1 MSKISPNLIRQKDQM
16 LMKKIRNIAIIAH
29 VDHGKTTLVDAL
41 LQQSGIFGE
50 HQAVI
55 EQVMDS
61 NDLERER
68 GITILSKNTA
78 VEYNDYRINIVD
90 TPGHADFGGEV
101 ERVLKMVDG
110 VLLIVDAFD
119 GPMPQTSFVLRKT
132 LEKHLQPIV
141 IINKIDRSDARPA
154 EVLDLVYELFIEL
167 DATDEQ
173 IDFPVLYASA
183 KGGAAFTEL
192 PEKVTSELIAN
203 SSIEPIFQTIIDKI
217 PEPTGSADADFQM
230 LVSNSV
236 YDPYLGRSAVGK
248 IENGFVSNKQ
258 EVVIVNRHDPRKKIL
273 GKIGRL
279 MIFEGLER
287 KEIPQAEAGEIVAV
301 TGLDDLLIGDTICD
315 PDKPEAL
322 PFVDID
328 EPTIS
333 MIFAVNDSPFAGKE
347 GEYVTSRH
355 LRARLE
361 RETYT
366 NISLQMEDT
375 QTTEQFIV
383 KGRGELHLS
392 VLIETM
398 RREGYEFQVSKP
410 QIIMKKIDGMLY
422 EPEELVMI
430 DVPNDFSGVVIE
442 KLNRRKAELIRMSP
456 PSRGYTRMEFKIPAR
471 GLIGYRSEFLTDTRG
486 NGIINSIINGFM
498 PWKGDIE
505 SRNHGVLISYETG
518 IAVTYGLHN
527 AQARGELFI
536 SAGTNVY
543 QGQVIGKTMQKED
556 VTVNVCRRKHATNIR
571 AAGSDDA
578 LKLIPPLQLS
588 LEQYLEFVADDEWIE
603 ITPKNIRVRKKILD
617 HSQRLRVNKVKSL

>member
-1 MSKISPNLIRQKDQM
+1 
-16 LMKKIRNIAIIAH
+16 MKKIRNIAIIAH

-50 HQAVI
+50 HQTVI

-68 GITILSKNTA
+68 GITILAKNTA
-78 VEYNDYRINIVD
+78 VQYKDYHINIVD

-119 GPMPQTSFVLRKT
+119 GPMPQTRFVLRKT

-141 IINKIDRSDARPA
+141 IINKIDRPNARPS

-173 IDFPVLYASA
+173 IEFPVLYASA
-183 KGGAAFTEL
+183 KGGAAFSEL
-192 PEKVTSELIAN
+192 PQEITPDLIAGG
-203 SSIEPIFQTIIDKI
+203 SVEPIFQTIVECI
-217 PEPTGSADADFQM
+217 PEPQGSPEADFQM
-230 LVSNSV
+230 LVSNID
-236 YDPYLGRSAVGK
+236 YDPYLGRIAIGK
-248 IENGFVSNKQ
+248 IENGFVHNKQ
-258 EVVIVNRHDPRKKIL
+258 EVVIVNHHDPTKKVT
-273 GKIGRL
+273 GKIGKL
-279 MIFEGLER
+279 MIFQGLER
-287 KEIPQAEAGEIVAV
+287 KEISQAEVGEIVAV
-301 TGLDDLLIGDTICD
+301 TGLDHLLIGDTICD
-315 PDKPEAL
+315 PEKPDAL
-322 PFVDID
+322 PFVKID
-328 EPTIS
+328 EPTIA
-333 MIFAVNDSPFAGKE
+333 MTFAVNDSPFAGRE

-361 RETYT
+361 REIYT
-366 NISLQMEDT
+366 NISMQMEDT
-375 QTTEQFIV
+375 RTTEQFIV

-410 QIIMKKIDGMLY
+410 QIIVKEIDGKLF

-456 PSRGYTRMEFKIPAR
+456 PLRGYTRMEFKIPAR

-486 NGIINSIINGFM
+486 NGIINSIIDGFV

-536 SAGTNVY
+536 APGTEVY
-543 QGQVIGKTMQKED
+543 QGQVIGRTMQKED

-578 LKLIPPLQLS
+578 LKLTPQLQFS

-617 HSQRLRVNKVKSL
+617 HSQRLRANKTKTS

>member
-1 MSKISPNLIRQKDQM
+1 
-16 LMKKIRNIAIIAH
+16 MKKIRNIAIIAH

-41 LQQSGIFGE
+41 LQQSGVFDE

-78 VEYNDYRINIVD
+78 VQYKDYRINIVD

-110 VLLIVDAFD
+110 VLLIIDAFD
-119 GPMPQTSFVLRKT
+119 GPMPQTRFVLRKT
-132 LEKHLQPIV
+132 LEKKLQPIV
-141 IINKIDRSDARPA
+141 IINKIDRPDARPA

-173 IDFPVLYASA
+173 IDFPVLYSSA
-183 KGGAAFTEL
+183 KNGAAFTEL
-192 PEKVTSELIAN
+192 PQEITPELIAN
-203 SSIEPIFQTIIDKI
+203 SSIEPIFRTIVEKI
-217 PEPTGSADADFQM
+217 PEPQGSVDAAFQM
-230 LVSNSV
+230 LVSNID
-236 YDPYLGRSAVGK
+236 YDSYLGRIAIGK
-248 IENGFVSNKQ
+248 IENGFVHNKQ
-258 EVVIVNRHDPRKKIL
+258 EVVIVNHHDPNKKIV
-273 GKIGRL
+273 GKIGKL
-279 MIFEGLER
+279 MIFQGLER
-287 KEIPQAEAGEIVAV
+287 KEITRAEVGEIVAV
-301 TGLDDLLIGDTICD
+301 TGLDHLLIGDTICD
-315 PDKPEAL
+315 PEKPDAL
-322 PFVDID
+322 SFVKID

-333 MIFAVNDSPFAGKE
+333 MTFAVNDSPFAGRE
-347 GEYVTSRH
+347 GEFVTSRH

-366 NISLQMEDT
+366 NISMQMEET
-375 QTTEQFIV
+375 MTTEQFVV

-392 VLIETM
+392 ILIETM

-410 QIIMKKIDGMLY
+410 QIIAKEIDSKLY

-430 DVPNDFSGVVIE
+430 DVPNDYSGIVIE
-442 KLNRRKAELIRMSP
+442 KLNQRKAELISMSP

-486 NGIINSIINGFM
+486 NGIINSVIDGFM

-536 SAGTNVY
+536 SSGTDVY
-543 QGQVIGKTMQKED
+543 QGQIIGRTMQKED

-578 LKLIPPLQLS
+578 LKLTPQLQFS
-588 LEQYLEFVADDEWIE
+588 LEQYLEFVEDDEWIE
-603 ITPKNIRVRKKILD
+603 VTPKNIRIRKKILD
-617 HSQRLRVNKVKSL
+617 HAQRLRTNKAKSS